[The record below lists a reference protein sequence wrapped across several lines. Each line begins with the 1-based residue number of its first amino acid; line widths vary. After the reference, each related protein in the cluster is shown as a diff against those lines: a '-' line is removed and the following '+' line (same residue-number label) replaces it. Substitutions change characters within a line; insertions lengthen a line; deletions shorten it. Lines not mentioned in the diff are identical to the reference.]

1 MEQKIKKMDEDELLS
16 LAITIDRFTLWVKTA
31 DKKELEKLRKQ
42 FEELTGQPADS
53 LYTKLLMAF
62 YAGFESALN
71 VINKLETRA
80 RQDGGSD
87 GHGGGE

>member
-1 MEQKIKKMDEDELLS
+1 MEQNKKKMDEDELLS
-16 LAITIDRFTLWVKTA
+16 LVLTVDRFTLWVKTA

-53 LYTKLLMAF
+53 LYTKMLMAF

-71 VINKLETRA
+71 VINKLEA
-80 RQDGGSD
+80 RDRQEGQ
-87 GHGGGE
+87 GEP